1 MYIFFQTVVGTEGML
16 SIRKI
21 LVKIFKPGLFLLAIL
36 LSILNV
42 YERFYS
48 SKTTTKTENVDLSEI
63 EFPLQFSF
71 LITPGFVEDNLK
83 KVGYYKEGDYFMGV
97 ISKKDLFGKNDT
109 NLGWA
114 GNTSEER
121 NTDSVSGISQTTEI
135 LFCRI
140 LIFRYI

>member
-1 MYIFFQTVVGTEGML
+1 MPLNSKLTVDLSESML

-48 SKTTTKTENVDLSEI
+48 NKTTSKTQNVDLYQI

-83 KVGYYKEGDYFMGV
+83 KAGYYNEDFYFLGV
-97 ISKKDLFGKNDT
+97 IGSKGVWGKNDT

-121 NTDSVSGISQTTEI
+121 NTYSVSGISQI
-135 LFCRI
+135 
-140 LIFRYI
+140 